1 MSARKD
7 NKRSSEGGQKPPRR
21 RRKQITPGTYAVGYG
36 KPPREH
42 QFKLGQ
48 SGNKPGRPK
57 GAKNEETILSDLFKQ
72 KVRIS
77 ENGKVRKITVL
88 EAILRK
94 VAEDCLRGNI
104 KSVGF
109 LLNRYYAAAAGGA
122 AQAEL
127 SEDDQAVLDAYLRQL
142 NNKPEDDGGEGQ
154 P

>member
-1 MSARKD
+1 MNTNGRKR
-7 NKRSSEGGQKPPRR
+7 KPRR
-21 RRKQITPGTYAVGYG
+21 RVRPEGDAYEVGYG

-109 LLNRYYAAAAGGA
+109 LLNRYYAAAAGDA
-122 AQAEL
+122 AQADL
-127 SEDDQAVLDAYLRQL
+127 SEDDKAVLDAYLRKL
-142 NNKPEDDGGEGQ
+142 ENKPENDAGEGQ